1 MKTLT
6 TAVITFVSGTLL
18 CVCSYVVGTVI
29 GYALCD
35 ADKERE
41 NK

>member
-1 MKTLT
+1 MKTFI
-6 TAVITFVSGTLL
+6 TAIAFMAGTAL
-18 CVCSYVVGTVI
+18 CVGSCVVGTVI